1 MNPRIAVISNDD
13 TVPLDLLAERL
24 PGARVFRA
32 VEGLPGFGSFD
43 GLVVLGGTMS
53 VEDLDTA
60 GWLTDLG
67 RLMLDCAAA
76 GVPVLA
82 ICLGAQLLASAGG
95 GRVEVGAWA
104 GPERG
109 VVFVKLRPGAE
120 NDPVLGL
127 VHQALGDEFAAP
139 SMHADA
145 VAELP
150 PDAEWLASSAQ
161 YPFHAFRIGSALAV
175 QFHPEASAA
184 TMCTWAARN
193 GVDVAPIEKDMS
205 SHGRDLATLADAI
218 AAGFLAEVTAAG
230 RQVG

>member
-1 MNPRIAVISNDD
+1 MNPRIAVVSNDD

-24 PGARVFRA
+24 PGAQVFRA
-32 VEGLPGFGSFD
+32 ADGLPAYGSFD
-43 GLVVLGGTMS
+43 GMVVLGGTMS
-53 VEDLDTA
+53 VEDIDVA
-60 GWLTDLG
+60 PWLTELG

-76 GVPVLA
+76 GIPVLA

-109 VVFVKLRPGAE
+109 VVAVKLRPGAE

-127 VHQALGDEFAAP
+127 VHQALGEEFMAP

-150 PDAEWLASSAQ
+150 PDAEWLASSGQ

-184 TMCTWAARN
+184 TMCAWAARN
-193 GVDVAPIEKDMS
+193 GIDIAVIEQDMS
-205 SHGRDLATLADAI
+205 RHGRDLSTLADAI
-218 AAGFLAEVTAAG
+218 AAGFLAEVRAAG